1 MKRILKIILL
11 LLILIIIVFVLY
23 FFVGK
28 AEPAEKIEWGVT
40 FSKRY
45 AEDLGLDWQEV
56 FLAILDDLKV
66 KKIRILAYW
75 DKVESEQGEYNF
87 EDLDWQISEIEKR
100 DGEIIL
106 AVGRR
111 MPRWPECFEPEWTRE
126 FSEEEKQPKILDFI
140 SETVN
145 HYKDRESIK
154 IWQVENEPFLRTFG
168 KCPWPDKK
176 FLNKEIALVRHLD
189 DPSTGSGRGRPVMMT
204 ESGEFS
210 TWIGGARRAD
220 ILGTSLYRKVWSKTL
235 GYVKYPIPP
244 IFYQRKSNLIKFLF
258 DIDEI
263 IAIEVQAEPWG
274 NKPTQEMS
282 ADEQDISMSFEAF
295 EDVLEYTRQAG
306 FDKGYLWGVEWW
318 YWRMKEFDDDR
329 FWERAKELF

>member
-1 MKRILKIILL
+1 MKKVLITI
-11 LLILIIIVFVLY
+11 LLILILIILVFVVY

-28 AEPAEKIEWGVT
+28 SKPVEKVDWGVT

-45 AEDLGLDWQEV
+45 TIDLGLDWQKV

-66 KKIRILAYW
+66 KKIRIMAYW
-75 DKVESEQGEYNF
+75 DEIEAEERIYNF
-87 EDLDWQISEIEKR
+87 ADLDWQVEEIEKR
-100 DGEIIL
+100 GGEIIL

-111 MPRWPECFEPEWTRE
+111 MPRWPECFEPEWTKE
-126 FSEEEKQPKILDFI
+126 LSEKDKQEKILAFI
-140 SETVN
+140 SETIN
-145 HYKDRESIK
+145 HYKSRKSIK

-176 FLNKEIALVRHLD
+176 FLDKEIALVRHLD
-189 DPSTGSGRGRPVMMT
+189 PGRPIMMT

-210 TWIGGARRAD
+210 TWVGGARRAD
-220 ILGTSLYRKVWSKTL
+220 ILGTSLYRKVWSKWL

-258 DIDEI
+258 DLDEI

-306 FDKGYLWGVEWW
+306 FEKGYAWGVEWW
-318 YWRMKEFDDDR
+318 YWRKNNFNDPR
-329 FWERAKELF
+329 FWDRAKELFH